1 MLADQEVTL
10 RGFLCLPGKEAGAR
24 FDILIMLMVM
34 RVAVLRGQRIGVALD
49 GVPGAVGHDQR
60 ARTQRLLGGADRD
73 ETRGD
78 APLATTSLHIEHQY
92 VRTGFVHAGGFVQ
105 RHLADRSQLRS
116 HDGIDLHRRA
126 RLRIVFLT
134 IDAEADATF
143 GSPDF
148 SFPPSAAFVAAIA
161 GNAARPNAA
170 TAAHASF
177 AHRLLPHPMPC
188 SFAGLPPNADRGVV
202 DHTSAGR

>member
-1 MLADQEVTL
+1 MLADQGVTL

-24 FDILIMLMVM
+24 FDLLIMLMVM
-34 RVAVLRGQRIGVALD
+34 RVAVLRSQRIGVALD

-105 RHLADRSQLRS
+105 RHLADRAQLRS

-143 GSPDF
+143 G
-148 SFPPSAAFVAAIA
+148 
-161 GNAARPNAA
+161 
-170 TAAHASF
+170 TA
-177 AHRLLPHPMPC
+177 
-188 SFAGLPPNADRGVV
+188 
-202 DHTSAGR
+202 

>member
-49 GVPGAVGHDQR
+49 GVPGAVGHDQH
-60 ARTQRLLGGADRD
+60 ARTQRLLGGTDRD

-143 GSPDF
+143 G
-148 SFPPSAAFVAAIA
+148 
-161 GNAARPNAA
+161 
-170 TAAHASF
+170 TA
-177 AHRLLPHPMPC
+177 
-188 SFAGLPPNADRGVV
+188 
-202 DHTSAGR
+202 